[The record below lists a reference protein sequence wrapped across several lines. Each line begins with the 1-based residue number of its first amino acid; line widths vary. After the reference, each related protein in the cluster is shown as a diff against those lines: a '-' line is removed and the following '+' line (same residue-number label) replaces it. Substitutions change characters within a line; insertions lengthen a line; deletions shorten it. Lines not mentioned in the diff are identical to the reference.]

1 VLAAPRL
8 FDSHLHPERLRDV
21 DLQTLRYFGVQR
33 ALVVAHFLE
42 ETSVEALQAQVAS
55 LLAVQLPRLAASG
68 IDASVAL
75 GVHPRSLPRR
85 GLQAVLDALPA
96 AFDAGRVVALGEI
109 GLHTGGP
116 LEEAA
121 MVEQL
126 LLACRLR
133 VPVVVHTPERDKE
146 KHTRRLLGLLRE
158 YGPAPERVLVDHV
171 SARTLPLVLGC
182 GHWAGLTVQ
191 QGALKAERAVAL
203 VAKMGSERLVLN
215 SDAGDRSGDL
225 LALPRAAHL
234 LEEAGLSARVVR
246 RVAWD
251 NAATFLGL
259 AP

>member
-1 VLAAPRL
+1 M
-8 FDSHLHPERLRDV
+8 

-109 GLHTGGP
+109 GPHTGGP

-133 VPVVVHTPERDKE
+133 VPVVVHTPVPLHSWKWS
-146 KHTRRLLGLLRE
+146 
-158 YGPAPERVLVDHV
+158 V
-171 SARTLPLVLGC
+171 STSHEVRPQWAVLG
-182 GHWAGLTVQ
+182 A
-191 QGALKAERAVAL
+191 
-203 VAKMGSERLVLN
+203 
-215 SDAGDRSGDL
+215 
-225 LALPRAAHL
+225 
-234 LEEAGLSARVVR
+234 
-246 RVAWD
+246 
-251 NAATFLGL
+251 
-259 AP
+259 